1 MYRLLR
7 WLSYL
12 IGLLLLIFII
22 GYVAAQ
28 VYKPKILETINR
40 ELNNGIHGDFYIGDL
55 DFTLFDSFPNFSI
68 VISDIYLR
76 GPRYATYH
84 KDFFHADKIYV
95 HVKLIHLLR
104 GTVDL
109 NSISV
114 RNGSIFIF
122 RTASD
127 YTNMDVFKK
136 AKPDTVSKKSGA
148 LSLDLENILF
158 ENTRIT
164 FVDSLKRKSF
174 DIRFERTTATINTS
188 DSSLSISLN
197 GPMWFGGLTFNQ
209 QKGGY
214 LPDAATH
221 ASLNLEFIPKTQ
233 QMIVHPSVLQF
244 AKSKVDLKGI
254 FAFKAPGTFSLF
266 IHSDAINYGEGLS
279 LITRALR
286 EKLSKFQF
294 DTPLKLDVS
303 LIGRL
308 AGGEEP
314 KIDIGFSTANNHF
327 VTGKISAEDLS
338 LAGCFTNHIDTT
350 KIFDDYNSRIV
361 VDTLSGKVAGIPTNA
376 RLSIT
381 NLKNPELLLAA
392 RSNLHL
398 TDLNQHSD
406 TTRLHF
412 LSGEFMA
419 DIQYHGRL
427 NEYLNGTSTAYKGRL
442 RGDVTVTNASAVVV
456 SQQKKI
462 DQVNVKIHFTEKQ
475 MDLHQIDARI
485 NGNRIQLKGL
495 VTGFIP
501 FFFVPEEKGFVKL
514 SVYSP
519 RLDLA
524 TLIKK
529 KPKAKPKT
537 SVKSHKKISDLID
550 VLDSKVE
557 FEFDIKVDEV
567 VNGSFHASQLYGKLK
582 LHKDQFSA
590 NPIKMNLADGSVLAS
605 VKLSNLDQPIN
616 PVVIKANVRNADIEK
631 FFTSFNNFS
640 QSTIK
645 SNNLSGKIFTD
656 VELNAQVDE
665 QFNVLMPS
673 LDGSVDLRIRDGKLK
688 DFEPLQ
694 NMSNFL
700 LKKRDFTE
708 VQFAE
713 ITSRFRL
720 SGPTLDISKMEIQS
734 SVLTLFV
741 QGRYSLADSTDLS
754 IQVPLSNLK
763 KRDKDFKPEN
773 VGVDAKVGPSVF
785 LRAHKNKDGKMV
797 ITYDPFKKFKKKK

>member
-7 WLSYL
+7 WLAYL
-12 IGLLLLIFII
+12 IGLLLLILII

-40 ELNNGIHGDFYIGDL
+40 ELNNGVHGDFHIGNL
-55 DFTLFDSFPNFSI
+55 DFTLFDNFPNFSI
-68 VISDIYLR
+68 VVSDIYLR
-76 GPRYATYH
+76 APRYATYH
-84 KDFFHADKIYV
+84 KDFLHADKIYV
-95 HVKLIHLLR
+95 RVKLIHLLR

-109 NSISV
+109 KSISI
-114 RNGSIFIF
+114 RNGNIFIF
-122 RTASD
+122 RTTGD

-136 AKPDTVSKKSGA
+136 AKADTVSKKSGA

-174 DIRFERTTATINTS
+174 DIRFEKTTAAINTS
-188 DSSLSISLN
+188 DSSRSISLN

-214 LPDAATH
+214 LPDATTH
-221 ASLNLEFIPKTQ
+221 ASLNLEFIPETQ

-266 IHSDAINYGEGLS
+266 IHSDAINYGEGLT

-303 LIGRL
+303 LVGRL

-314 KIDIGFSTANNHF
+314 KIDIAFSTANNHF
-327 VTGKISAEDLS
+327 TTGKISVEDLS

-361 VDTLSGKVAGIPTNA
+361 VDTLSGKAAGIPTNA

-381 NLKNPELLLAA
+381 NLKDPELLLA
-392 RSNLHL
+392 SHSKLHL
-398 TDLNQHSD
+398 SDLNQHSD

-427 NEYLNGTSTAYKGRL
+427 NEYLNGTGAYKGKL
-442 RGDVTVTNASAVVV
+442 RGDVTVTDASAEVV

-462 DQVNVKIHFTEKQ
+462 DQVNVKIHFTEKH
-475 MDLHQIDARI
+475 MDLHQIDARV
-485 NGNRIQLKGL
+485 NGNKIQLKGL

-529 KPKAKPKT
+529 KPKVKPQP
-537 SVKSHKKISDLID
+537 SAIGHKKISDLID
-550 VLDSKVE
+550 VLVSKVE
-557 FEFDIKVDEV
+557 FEFNIKVDEV
-567 VNGSFHASQLYGKLK
+567 LNGPFHASQLYGKLK
-582 LHKDQFSA
+582 LHNDQFLA
-590 NPIKMNLADGSVLAS
+590 DPIKMQLADGSVLAS
-605 VKLSNLDQPIN
+605 VKMRNLDQPVN

-656 VELNAQVDE
+656 VELNAQMDE

-713 ITSRFRL
+713 ITCRFRL

-734 SVLTLFV
+734 SDLTLFV

-763 KRDKDFKPEN
+763 KRAKDYKPEN

-797 ITYDPFKKFKKKK
+797 ITYDPFKKFKKK